1 MQTNREIWADIVR
14 ILATFLII
22 LVHTSGIYRTSQIN
36 YISSLTYSTL
46 GYLGAPLFLII
57 SGYFLLNKKE
67 TIKIFFRKRFNR
79 ILLPWISWSLIL
91 SAIQIYQSNSYSIS
105 IFISEF
111 KKSLQAFWFLP
122 LLFCLYLLTPFLRN
136 LLQNSSKNEV
146 FLMLI
151 AWFLAFSFFPYS
163 LNSQAFPYAA
173 DNGLV
178 RQTFGFIGFYIFGYY
193 LFLISKEKI
202 DRYFYLIAFV
212 ILGVSTII
220 FANLVE
226 IKHLNLQIIHYF
238 SPTIVL
244 AAMALTLFLFT
255 FLKRIRFP
263 NKARKIITQISSMS
277 LGIYLLHDVILS
289 KIIKGYVFVSPDNF
303 YAGLINATLIM
314 LISIFILFVVEKI
327 PVLKK
332 LLI

>member
-1 MQTNREIWADIVR
+1 MQTNRETWADITR

-22 LVHTSGIYRTSQIN
+22 LVHTSGINQTSNIN
-36 YISSLTYSTL
+36 YYSSLLYSSL

-67 TIKIFFRKRFNR
+67 DIKTFFKKRFNR
-79 ILLPWISWSLIL
+79 ILFPWISWSLIL
-91 SAIQIYQSNSYSIS
+91 TIYQLYSNNQSVTL
-105 IFISEF
+105 FIDEF

-122 LLFCLYLLTPFLRN
+122 LLVCLYLLTPFLRN
-136 LLQNSSKNEV
+136 LLQNSSKKEV
-146 FLMLI
+146 LLMLI

-202 DRYFYLIAFV
+202 NKYFYLTTFV
-212 ILGVSTII
+212 ILIISTIVL
-220 FANLVE
+220 ANL
-226 IKHLNLQIIHYF
+226 IDTKNINLQIIHYF

-244 AAMALTLFLFT
+244 ASIALSILSRE
-255 FLKRIRFP
+255 FLK
-263 NKARKIITQISSMS
+263 KIKFSKITGYIVANISGMS

-289 KIIKGYVFVSPDNF
+289 RVIEGYVFVSPVNF
-303 YAGLINATLIM
+303 YAGFVNAILIM
-314 LISIFILFVVEKI
+314 LISIIILFVAGKI